1 MLKSVFFV
9 VSRLSQ
15 VYLCWLLFFIVINAA
30 GFISQAEKA
39 QHFVRHAG
47 YGYNMVINSAFE
59 SLERDDEHLRTS
71 SASLQSLMSKPED
84 ALQNLVETQRRSQC
98 RTHLQLAA
106 VEKQF
111 HKVMPLQEAQLS
123 QKDCSMLCAI
133 EYFAK

>member
-1 MLKSVFFV
+1 
-9 VSRLSQ
+9 
-15 VYLCWLLFFIVINAA
+15 
-30 GFISQAEKA
+30 
-39 QHFVRHAG
+39 
-47 YGYNMVINSAFE
+47 MVINSAFE

-71 SASLQSLMSKPED
+71 SASLRSLMSKPED